1 GELTDYDK
9 YTLAYV
15 NANYNDTIYSSNI
28 SWDSKFYTSATNNNV
43 IFTGRYGSHYQKD
56 LIIPIIGEEGSRYK
70 TYCPNPVENGQL
82 VTRDGILPYN
92 WNDSTVYINKS
103 DVYVLYGKGQ
113 ETTPVEPEK
122 DESTFEPF
130 VSIRDLSI
138 EGSVLSM
145 NGIGSIQGMDFDD
158 KEKISQQIIFTDL
171 SDSTVTYLFDAT
183 VIDSDGYTNNDG
195 WDYQYTGFEL
205 SLDLEEQQLPAGSYY
220 VKLKTTNSDK
230 ETESTLF
237 SSLSAYRIM
246 SSNSE
251 NNSYQLKMNDSNS
264 YRFEIDVMPLLEEL
278 DYTMIN
284 KPSKRTSNVSLDD
297 ITLTEDST
305 LTIKGHSYMYYLN
318 YTDTENISYEVYLV
332 DDEGDYLKL
341 DTQLYDD
348 GIDYKKE
355 LNSNYDINNIS
366 FMATGKLDSLDP
378 GNYTIYLK
386 MANTVDGTEYLDIN
400 EIRNYGFV
408 LEPVSLD
415 GKTYEIVTSKIRK
428 RLELNVSGE

>member
-1 GELTDYDK
+1 
-9 YTLAYV
+9 
-15 NANYNDTIYSSNI
+15 
-28 SWDSKFYTSATNNNV
+28 
-43 IFTGRYGSHYQKD
+43 
-56 LIIPIIGEEGSRYK
+56 
-70 TYCPNPVENGQL
+70 
-82 VTRDGILPYN
+82 
-92 WNDSTVYINKS
+92 
-103 DVYVLYGKGQ
+103 
-113 ETTPVEPEK
+113 
-122 DESTFEPF
+122 
-130 VSIRDLSI
+130 
-138 EGSVLSM
+138 
-145 NGIGSIQGMDFDD
+145 
-158 KEKISQQIIFTDL
+158 
-171 SDSTVTYLFDAT
+171 
-183 VIDSDGYTNNDG
+183 
-195 WDYQYTGFEL
+195 
-205 SLDLEEQQLPAGSYY
+205 
-220 VKLKTTNSDK
+220 KLKTTNSDK

-386 MANTVDGTEYLDIN
+386 MTNTVDGTEYLDIN

-415 GKTYEIVTSKIRK
+415 GKIYKIVTSKIRK